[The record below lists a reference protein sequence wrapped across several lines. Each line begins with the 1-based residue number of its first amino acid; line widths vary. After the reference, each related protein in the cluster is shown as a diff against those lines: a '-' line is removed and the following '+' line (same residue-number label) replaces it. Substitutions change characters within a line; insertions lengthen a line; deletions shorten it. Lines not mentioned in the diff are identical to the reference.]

1 MIYILEDD
9 ASIRKL
15 VVYTIQSQGMEAE
28 GFERPSQFWEAL
40 GRRTPDLL
48 LLDIML
54 PEEDGLQVLK
64 RLRSLPA
71 SRSLPVILL
80 TAKGTEYD
88 KVLGLDEGAD
98 DYVAKPFGMME
109 LMARIRAA
117 LRHGGQ
123 REPQN
128 RTYALGTLFVDPAR
142 HIVRDGARE
151 VTLTLKEF
159 QLLCLLMERAGTV
172 FTRDQLLNTIW
183 GYEFDGASRTV
194 DVHIRTLRQ
203 KLGRSGDCI
212 ETVRGVGY
220 KIGADDQKGIARR
233 E

>member
-40 GRRTPDLL
+40 EQKTPELV

-71 SRSLPVILL
+71 TKGVPIIML
-80 TAKGTEYD
+80 TAK
-88 KVLGLDEGAD
+88 
-98 DYVAKPFGMME
+98 
-109 LMARIRAA
+109 
-117 LRHGGQ
+117 
-123 REPQN
+123 
-128 RTYALGTLFVDPAR
+128 
-142 HIVRDGARE
+142 
-151 VTLTLKEF
+151 
-159 QLLCLLMERAGTV
+159 
-172 FTRDQLLNTIW
+172 
-183 GYEFDGASRTV
+183 S
-194 DVHIRTLRQ
+194 TLRQ
-203 KLGRSGDCI
+203 KLGHSGDCI
-212 ETVRGVGY
+212 ETVRGIGY
-220 KIGADDQKGIARR
+220 KISTDLSAGTARN

>member
-40 GRRTPDLL
+40 ERRTPDLL

-64 RLRSLPA
+64 RLRSLPV

-80 TAKGTEYD
+80 TAKSTEYD

-117 LRHGGQ
+117 C
-123 REPQN
+123 
-128 RTYALGTLFVDPAR
+128 GTAGSGSPKAAPTPWAR
-142 HIVRDGARE
+142 
-151 VTLTLKEF
+151 
-159 QLLCLLMERAGTV
+159 CLWTQPGTSSGME
-172 FTRDQLLNTIW
+172 
-183 GYEFDGASRTV
+183 S
-194 DVHIRTLRQ
+194 
-203 KLGRSGDCI
+203 GRSP
-212 ETVRGVGY
+212 
-220 KIGADDQKGIARR
+220 
-233 E
+233 

>member
-40 GRRTPDLL
+40 ERRMPDLL

-80 TAKGTEYD
+80 TAKSTEYD

-123 REPQN
+123 REPQ
-128 RTYALGTLFVDPAR
+128 Y
-142 HIVRDGARE
+142 
-151 VTLTLKEF
+151 
-159 QLLCLLMERAGTV
+159 
-172 FTRDQLLNTIW
+172 
-183 GYEFDGASRTV
+183 
-194 DVHIRTLRQ
+194 
-203 KLGRSGDCI
+203 
-212 ETVRGVGY
+212 
-220 KIGADDQKGIARR
+220 
-233 E
+233 